1 MRPPSS
7 SRPPKASVYAVIIHC
22 RSASLM
28 CSACWAVGRAML
40 TIVASS
46 TISSWETAMIPSASH
61 FRDPDSGDMSG
72 GTAAASVVVMDTV
85 VPLQGTRRS
94 TQVRDVGVGTGGS
107 GGLGPGLLVEQRQHD
122 VVDQVFDEGVVERPA
137 MGETAHEE

>member
-7 SRPPKASVYAVIIHC
+7 NRPPKARVYAVIIHC

-28 CSACWAVGRAML
+28 CSAFWAVGRAML

-46 TISSWETAMIPSASH
+46 TISSCETAMIASASH
-61 FRDPDSGDMSG
+61 LPEPDLDDISG
-72 GTAAASVVVMDTV
+72 GTAAASDVATDMV

-94 TQVRDVGVGTGGS
+94 TQVIDVGVGQAG
-107 GGLGPGLLVEQRQHD
+107 
-122 VVDQVFDEGVVERPA
+122 A
-137 MGETAHEE
+137 